1 MLSLISLKK
10 EKDVKNKHYK
20 IINSNYFRLK
30 KYKSKK

>member
-1 MLSLISLKK
+1 MLCFFSLKK
-10 EKDVKNKHYK
+10 EKDVKNKNYK